1 MTAVNVN
8 NSWVPDSAR
17 RRPRP
22 WPREGQMDFNRRA
35 QRACVR
41 QAWFADDVNTQ
52 ASSAQGIQLSV
63 DGAYIGAFVTG
74 NVMGVAGKNDPSKT
88 G

>member
-1 MTAVNVN
+1 
-8 NSWVPDSAR
+8 
-17 RRPRP
+17 
-22 WPREGQMDFNRRA
+22 MDFNRRA